1 MAEHDPLSVKN
12 DLQKIGSHL
21 EPLTHAT
28 ALTKVEEHYFFSR
41 GTLDEDSL
49 IQKIQELDGK
59 LRDNITDYDN
69 VTDLARDMDSILNGV
84 RSNIELLSSCLEK
97 RDGIF
102 RELKDDLMI
111 QFVEKRN
118 REEEVCLSSIRLLIF
133 DRW

>member
-1 MAEHDPLSVKN
+1 MAAYDPLHNKMN
-12 DLQKIGSHL
+12 PDKIGSHL
-21 EPLTHAT
+21 EQLSHAT

-49 IQKIQELDGK
+49 LHKIKELDDK
-59 LRDNITDYDN
+59 LPDNITDYDN
-69 VTDLARDMDSILNGV
+69 VTDLARDMDTILNGV

-118 REEEVCLSSIRLLIF
+118 REEEVF
-133 DRW
+133 F